1 MKNNTRKTRT
11 LALALALCLALVC
24 FAPAALVC
32 ASTDFELPEVF
43 PYEHVYY
50 FSDMYIGEVDT
61 YFAKISSELTVRYLN
76 VPYLHKCPYSL
87 TESDYSPYRYE
98 VENSSVIIFEKTI
111 WENKYD
117 YDTQINKLQE
127 ENDFLINLFSSWQGN
142 SCKVIFVNGLEEA
155 RMLGLDLDYD
165 TSPYTEFLEYVDIHI
180 NTDMFT
186 LFMDNIFR
194 IQFEYEPID
203 NFLFV
208 LDKSF
213 GEELIEF
220 IESWV
225 FEEYIFKYMIMTDKY
240 GMNEVTDLFD
250 YFEKRNINFL
260 FYDGSSLNSLYDA
273 TEGWHE
279 DNMCAIGTNMRGNE
293 YAEQWLYDVAELR
306 AMKGGNMEIYEY
318 LYPVWSE
325 GISEYFD
332 SVKMAW
338 HVRFPYLDEFW
349 SIFDAVIRDG
359 DLIVFDNWYGR
370 SSTINFKPLVGEGGW
385 MRFAPSRYWAQN
397 DDDLPDWLR

>member
-1 MKNNTRKTRT
+1 MKKNTRKTRT
-11 LALALALCLALVC
+11 LALTLALCLALVC

-98 VENSSVIIFEKTI
+98 VEENSVVIFEKTT
-111 WENKYD
+111 WGKGYAALT
-117 YDTQINKLQE
+117 DT
-127 ENDFLINLFSSWQGN
+127 NDTLSDLFSSWRSDG
-142 SCKVIFVNGLEEA
+142 CKVIFVNGVEES
-155 RMLGLDLDYD
+155 RLLGLDLDYD

-180 NTDMFT
+180 NTDIFT
-186 LFMDNIFR
+186 IFMDNILR
-194 IQFEYEPID
+194 IHFDYGPID

-208 LDKSF
+208 LDESLGKDW
-213 GEELIEF
+213 LEF
-220 IESWV
+220 IKSWV

-260 FYDGSSLNSLYDA
+260 FYDGSSLDSLYEA
-273 TEGWHE
+273 TEFWNE
-279 DNMCAIGTNMRGNE
+279 SNMCAIGTNRLGNE
-293 YAEQWLYDVAELR
+293 YAEQWLYDMIELR
-306 AMKGGNMEIYEY
+306 EMKNENFAIYEY

>member
-1 MKNNTRKTRT
+1 MKKNTRKTRT
-11 LALALALCLALVC
+11 LALTLALCLALVC

-87 TESDYSPYRYE
+87 TESDYSPYRFE
-98 VENSSVIIFEKTI
+98 VEENSVVIFEKTTWGKRYNALI
-111 WENKYD
+111 ETN
-117 YDTQINKLQE
+117 DTLS
-127 ENDFLINLFSSWQGN
+127 DLFSSWRSDG
-142 SCKVIFVNGLEEA
+142 CKVIFVNGVEEA
-155 RMLGLDLDYD
+155 RLLGLDLDYD

-186 LFMDNIFR
+186 LFVDTILR
-194 IQFEYEPID
+194 IHFDYGPIN

-208 LDKSF
+208 LDESF
-213 GEELIEF
+213 GKDWLEF
-220 IESWV
+220 IYSWI
-225 FEEYIFKYMIMTDKY
+225 FEDYIFKYMIMTDKY

-279 DNMCAIGTNMRGNE
+279 DNMCAIGTNRLGNA
-293 YAEQWLYDVAELR
+293 YAEQWLYDMIELR
-306 AMKGGNMEIYEY
+306 EMKNDNFAIYEY
-318 LYPVWSE
+318 LYSYWRHGVL
-325 GISEYFD
+325 EYYD
-332 SVKMAW
+332 IVKMAW
-338 HVRFPYLDEFW
+338 SVKLYSLDEFW
-349 SIFDAVIRDG
+349 DIFDAVG
-359 DLIVFDNWYGR
+359 FEEDLTVFDNWYGR

>member
-180 NTDMFT
+180 NTDIFT
-186 LFMDNIFR
+186 IFMDNILR
-194 IQFEYEPID
+194 IHFDYEPID

-208 LDKSF
+208 LDESLGKDW
-213 GEELIEF
+213 LEF
-220 IESWV
+220 IKSWV
-225 FEEYIFKYMIMTDKY
+225 FEDYILNYMIMTD
-240 GMNEVTDLFD
+240 GRRIEELGLFD
-250 YFEKRNINFL
+250 YLEYNNINFL
-260 FYDGSSLNSLYDA
+260 FYDGSSLDSLYEA
-273 TEGWHE
+273 TEFWNE
-279 DNMCAIGTNMRGNE
+279 SNMCAIGTNRLGNA
-293 YAEQWLYDVAELR
+293 YAEQWLYDMIELR
-306 AMKGGNMEIYEY
+306 EMKDDNFAIYEY
-318 LYPVWSE
+318 LYSDWRHGVL
-325 GISEYFD
+325 EYYD
-332 SVKMAW
+332 IVKMAW
-338 HVRFPYLDEFW
+338 SVKLYSLDEFW
-349 SIFDAVIRDG
+349 DIFDAVG
-359 DLIVFDNWYGR
+359 FEEDLTVFDNWYGR
-370 SSTINFKPLVGEGGW
+370 SEVITYKPFVGEGGW
-385 MRFAPSRYWAQN
+385 MGIAPSHYLLL
-397 DDDLPDWLR
+397 DDEWEYMYF